1 MSDFDWELRE
11 AGPVDAEHTVLLFP
25 GGMCSAGSF
34 AEVMAEPALAGM
46 RLVAATLPGH
56 AGAPPPD
63 DYTVENYARLAA
75 ELAKQVGAD
84 VVVGFSMGASVA
96 FEMVVS
102 GNFTGPVVLL
112 GISLSLKDEA
122 AFFRAIVKLG
132 SVFGGLASSL
142 LAKGAASMVKRV
154 PVSAERQNELRDDFR
169 RNVPQH
175 TKYGLREYVR
185 WLPKYDDPAERLCRA
200 AVPAWVVHA
209 EKGDGGLTDHE
220 RRTLEACPQVQLV
233 TIPGAVF
240 FLPNEVPGPDRGGH
254 RRGRPT
260 GQHGRLIRGISADHR
275 SAGVGSVPIFPVI
288 SVSIS
293 SPKAHQT
300 AQHRARDDKARRR
313 PEPSADATGAR
324 LP

>member
-1 MSDFDWELRE
+1 MSDLVWELRE

-25 GGMCSAGSF
+25 GGLCGAGSF

-56 AGAPPPD
+56 AGAPPPS
-63 DYTVENYARLAA
+63 DYTVENYAQLAA

-96 FEMVVS
+96 FEMVVT

-122 AFFRAIVKLG
+122 AFFRAIVKL
-132 SVFGGLASSL
+132 SRVFGGLASSL

-154 PVSAERQNELRDDFR
+154 PVSPERKNELRDDFR

-175 TKYGLREYVR
+175 TKYALREYVR
-185 WLPKYDDPAERLCRA
+185 WLPKYDDPAERLCQAR
-200 AVPAWVVHA
+200 VPAWVVHA

-220 RRTLEACPQVQLV
+220 RGALDACPRVQIV
-233 TIPGAVF
+233 TVPGAVF
-240 FLPNEVPGPDRGGH
+240 FLLNEAPD
-254 RRGRPT
+254 
-260 GQHGRLIRGISADHR
+260 QIA
-275 SAGVGSVPIFPVI
+275 PVI
-288 SVSIS
+288 VEAVRQASTV
-293 SPKAHQT
+293 
-300 AQHRARDDKARRR
+300 
-313 PEPSADATGAR
+313 G
-324 LP
+324 